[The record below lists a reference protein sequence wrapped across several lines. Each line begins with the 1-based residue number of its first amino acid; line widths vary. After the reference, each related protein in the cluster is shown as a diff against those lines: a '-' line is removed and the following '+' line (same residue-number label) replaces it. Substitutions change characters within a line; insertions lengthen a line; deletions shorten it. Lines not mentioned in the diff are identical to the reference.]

1 MVDGSTELGCLVK
14 KGAVD
19 VIIFKN
25 TPGAFRGQEKWKRLT
40 KTRGWESTLAFGGG
54 DEKLNLV
61 TRSRAARWRKLLLR
75 SKSHRILGVI
85 I

>member
-19 VIIFKN
+19 VSIFKN
-25 TPGAFRGQEKWKRLT
+25 TPEAFQEKWKRLT